1 MDSNHTGS
9 EPPESLPIMS
19 TQNLLLASLFV
30 AIISIAIFVFISRRT
45 SQSKRNILL
54 LAGPPDSGKTAIF
67 SSLVYG
73 HAIPTNTSMQANS
86 SLLNVPGKKDPI
98 QVVDIP
104 GHPRLRDQFR
114 ESLPSTKAIAFVVDA
129 NTVSRNAAI
138 VAEHLHSVLDA
149 IMALPPS
156 QKLPSLL
163 ILAHKSDLIKTSSIS
178 TDATALAVN
187 RVQTILERELERR
200 RASQSGGMGVEGLGE
215 EGNESPHMGGLD
227 CSGPGGT
234 FKFENWEGG
243 EILFLGTCVQYSE
256 STDEKSVKGSITP
269 LMEWMEENM

>member
-1 MDSNHTGS
+1 
-9 EPPESLPIMS
+9 
-19 TQNLLLASLFV
+19 
-30 AIISIAIFVFISRRT
+30 
-45 SQSKRNILL
+45 
-54 LAGPPDSGKTAIF
+54 
-67 SSLVYG
+67 
-73 HAIPTNTSMQANS
+73 MQANS

-138 VAEHLHSVLDA
+138 VAEYVLIFLPEHHLNSHYRHLHSVLDA

-215 EGNESPHMGGLD
+215 EGNESSHMGGLD